1 MAGGWPH
8 RRMSTER
15 AYESYLEHRDPEV
28 NQVMESE
35 DQENSSSLAIVKEIA
50 ALHGGEV
57 FICPKG
63 KVYTLVTIVSPGQ
76 RRLKWVFI
84 DPCEFAKI
92 KPLQPTSYLNA
103 GNMVNPPV

>member
-35 DQENSSSLAIVKEIA
+35 DQENSSSLAIVIVSVIIV
-50 ALHGGEV
+50 LV
-57 FICPKG
+57 FI
-63 KVYTLVTIVSPGQ
+63 LLI
-76 RRLKWVFI
+76 FI
-84 DPCEFAKI
+84 I
-92 KPLQPTSYLNA
+92 
-103 GNMVNPPV
+103 